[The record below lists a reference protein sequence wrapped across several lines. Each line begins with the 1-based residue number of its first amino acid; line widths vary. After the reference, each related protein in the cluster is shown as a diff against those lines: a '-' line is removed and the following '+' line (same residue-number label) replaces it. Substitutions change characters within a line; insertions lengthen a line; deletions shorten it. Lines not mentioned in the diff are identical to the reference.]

1 MGISQDKMS
10 IITLETKV
18 IALKHCIEC
27 ELCSLM
33 RKIQAK
39 TTTPQ
44 EPDYIAELSLTFP
57 HSLARV
63 LKQFFPKHR
72 LSVTGVFCHQKPLA
86 FIAKDNSYNFLKKD
100 IMPELGDLLIVYLE
114 SINASE
120 RIINSLLLQA
130 KKLSSFNVP
139 KRVPKGEKHQLLLYT
154 KWPEFEYR
162 RAGKLNGNKRNI
174 YPKAIHSGAEYLF
187 IRDNLF
193 CLTNGMCHSL
203 MKCAVPSSL
212 LFADK
217 DFSSEIVDLLRFRSG
232 RVIDDYR
239 LPQEDGWSN
248 VVWDLLS
255 VCRDVTSR
263 RRNIGRD
270 SFGRLTEDAWSND
283 SNQPPSIFDSFDAN
297 NGNGDNSNEEN
308 GGISTII
315 IENLGNNQD

>member
-1 MGISQDKMS
+1 MS
-10 IITLETKV
+10 IITSETKV

-86 FIAKDNSYNFLKKD
+86 LIAEDNPYNFLNKN

-130 KKLSSFNVP
+130 KKLSSFNIP
-139 KRVPKGEKHQLLLYT
+139 KRVPEGEKHQLLLYT

-174 YPKAIHSGAEYLF
+174 YPKAIHSGAEYLL
-187 IRDNLF
+187 IRDNQF

-203 MKCAVPSSL
+203 MKCAVPSSF

-232 RVIDDYR
+232 RVIDNYR
-239 LPQEDGWSN
+239 
-248 VVWDLLS
+248 
-255 VCRDVTSR
+255 
-263 RRNIGRD
+263 
-270 SFGRLTEDAWSND
+270 
-283 SNQPPSIFDSFDAN
+283 PP
-297 NGNGDNSNEEN
+297 
-308 GGISTII
+308 
-315 IENLGNNQD
+315 